1 MGSTAA
7 SDTIGKS
14 RPGERVL
21 KDMDTMWLDFRDC
34 NVGRERCRA
43 GLRDGL
49 HRDLCGAVGNG
60 TGVLVTEM
68 QQKDR

>member
-1 MGSTAA
+1 M
-7 SDTIGKS
+7 
-14 RPGERVL
+14 L

-49 HRDLCGAVGNG
+49 HRDLYGAVGNG